1 MPRFMCVEPRLATDG
16 LDQAGAARTRPIE
29 AAVFVGPEGG
39 WSPRELDLARA
50 AGVSLIHLGPR
61 TLRAETVPTVVLTAL
76 WTAWGW

>member
-1 MPRFMCVEPRLATDG
+1 MCVEPKLAVDG
-16 LDQAGAARTRPIE
+16 LDQAGAARIRPLDAI
-29 AAVFVGPEGG
+29 VFVGPEGG
-39 WSPRELDLARA
+39 WAPKEVEQARQ